1 MLGDKDSEYKVMSE
15 MNVTPMVDVMFVLLV
30 LFLVS
35 MPLLIPQTL
44 GIDLPETQALPV
56 ADPEP
61 EAPMR
66 IGLRSNGVMEVD
78 GEVLSEQGLSS
89 RLVALSEDPSAK
101 VLIEADKAVLY
112 ERVASVLV
120 MAQNAGVR
128 NIGFMTIV
136 ENE

>member
-1 MLGDKDSEYKVMSE
+1 MLGDKDSEYKVMAE